1 MDHAAAGVEEAEGK
15 TVKIEPLDN
24 VYSYLM
30 FALPI
35 EDWKEPK
42 KLTWN
47 KALAYTLVM
56 CTLILQSIL
65 LYAIFNEVVTGDII
79 WRDSIMGKTGQAWGP
94 FHDDSSCNRGG
105 SLCSKNDHG
114 FSCAP
119 PSVQLTGRW
128 EELDTNGDGVW
139 TKEEVLEARDKLKC
153 KYVVDPVEVF
163 NVFVTFLLKRENI
176 IWIHPDVRAGK
187 KIPKA
192 YFMYASGDLI
202 MCGYRNS
209 NMCPNLLLRGYF
221 DAPLIYGKA
230 PRVGTTIRSALDYCF
245 TLLESGGICE
255 RTLPSTYA
263 VWRKSSE
270 DQCLGAEFSKA
281 VYEHPT
287 TGRTKSMLTV
297 DYQARKDYSR
307 VDKSFL
313 FFIYKSI
320 IIGMFLLA
328 MFAEIKDILNYF
340 TWVLKFPSDTDFPG
354 NEIKAEKD
362 EESEEVKYTIQGVSD
377 GHRAI
382 VAFLQF
388 SRFIMIV
395 VLTMVGVT
403 FLQKDTDWV
412 NLLLNS
418 VALVFI
424 VEIGNNL
431 YAQVLSPELRERCE
445 STEPME
451 VPMPGPSALNDR
463 PALKDLLLFA
473 LLLLA
478 LFLTMYL
485 HFLFV
490 GKPLSKALECA
501 CLSQGEHCY
510 EAEAY
515 GHVFWFDYWNHVVPE
530 VIEEIKKLEEAGGGG
545 NGTAPAPAPAAA
557 SAFIQDSSAAPAASA
572 LALAPDVIEDSD
584 GHVRLKLTRAQA
596 SALLR
601 LAEGDFT
608 TPALP
613 TTSWAPLPDT
623 PMPTPEVAR
632 EPERPSP
639 QLRKRWWHV
648 RQHQQLLSLLWSA
661 GLDSPADSW
670 DGPSSGIFS

>member
-128 EELDTNGDGVW
+128 EELDTDGDGVW
-139 TKEEVLEARDKLKC
+139 TKEEVEAARDDLQC
-153 KYVVDPVEVF
+153 KYVVNPVEVF

-202 MCGYRNS
+202 MCGYRNQ
-209 NMCPNLLLRGYF
+209 NMCANLLLRGNF
-221 DAPLIYGKA
+221 DAPLKYGRA
-230 PRVGTTIRSALDYCF
+230 PRVGTTINTALEYCYA
-245 TLLESGGICE
+245 LLEPGGTCE
-255 RTLPSTYA
+255 RTLPSTYS
-263 VWRKSSE
+263 VWKKSSE
-270 DQCLGAEFSKA
+270 DQCLGADFSKA
-281 VYEHPT
+281 VYTHPT
-287 TGRTKSMLTV
+287 SGITKSMLTV

-388 SRFIMIV
+388 SRFIMIC
-395 VLTMVGVT
+395 VLTNVGVT
-403 FLQKDTDWV
+403 FLQKDTDWI

-418 VALVFI
+418 VALVFV
-424 VEIGNNL
+424 VEIGNHL
-431 YAQVLSPELRERCE
+431 YAQVISPELREQCE

-451 VPMPGPSALNDR
+451 VPMLGPPALNER
-463 PALKDLLLFA
+463 PALKDLLLFVM
-473 LLLLA
+473 LVSA
-478 LFLTMYL
+478 LFLIMSM
-485 HFLFV
+485 HFVFV
-490 GKPLSKALECA
+490 GHPLSNALECA
-501 CLSQGEHCY
+501 CLSQGDKCH
-510 EAEAY
+510 EAKAFNTD
-515 GHVFWFDYWNHVVPE
+515 FWDDYWNSVVPR
-530 VIEEIKKLEEAGGGG
+530 VIGEINALKAETLANATGGGP
-545 NGTAPAPAPAAA
+545 APAPAPAAA
-557 SAFIQDSSAAPAASA
+557 AF
-572 LALAPDVIEDSD
+572 LLHDSD
-584 GHVRLKLTRAQA
+584 ADLNLTQAQA
-596 SALLR
+596 EALLR
-601 LAEGDFT
+601 QTEPNVRTRAPSPPWVTVWPAHQHVAPKVASLLADEQSLDSLSLRQRKHWWHLNHRQGRTKMLNLMQDGGEDVPLDEG
-608 TPALP
+608 
-613 TTSWAPLPDT
+613 
-623 PMPTPEVAR
+623 
-632 EPERPSP
+632 RPS
-639 QLRKRWWHV
+639 WE
-648 RQHQQLLSLLWSA
+648 S
-661 GLDSPADSW
+661 
-670 DGPSSGIFS
+670 